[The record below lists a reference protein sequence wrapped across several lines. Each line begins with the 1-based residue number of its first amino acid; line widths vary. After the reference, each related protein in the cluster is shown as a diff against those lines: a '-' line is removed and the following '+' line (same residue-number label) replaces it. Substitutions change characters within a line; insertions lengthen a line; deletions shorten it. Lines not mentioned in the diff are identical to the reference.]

1 MLASAARVVVGRP
14 QLVGICCVRQ
24 LPTRQMRTSVAAAAG
39 GSNGEQQ
46 TAGRIEQMSVNE
58 LQELLSNPVLVSSYI
73 ERFVSCLWHRAQWW
87 LPKARLCG

>member
-14 QLVGICCVRQ
+14 HLVSNRCVRQ
-24 LPTRQMRTSVAAAAG
+24 LPTRQMHTTAAVAG

-58 LQELLSNPVLVSSYI
+58 LQELLSNPVLVSSSTNI
-73 ERFVSCLWHRAQWW
+73 
-87 LPKARLCG
+87 G